1 MNQEIQITKLPSQRQ
16 QQQELPLPPEG
27 VTIVQDGTSQDQQQ
41 QAAQGRHGAV
51 QGGGHGHHHHRSSR
65 KLTVLPLIFLIY
77 FEVAG
82 GPYGSERA
90 VRAAGPLFT
99 LLGFLV
105 FPFAWGVPESLVT
118 AELSAALPGNGG
130 FVRWAD
136 LAFGPLAGSL
146 LGTWKYLSCV
156 INIAAYPALVADY
169 LARVIPAVAG
179 GRTRTGTV
187 VGMTVFL
194 SFVNYAGLSI
204 VGWGAVALGLVSL
217 APFVLMTGIAVP
229 KMRPRRWAVQVDGS
243 KDWPLFFNTLFWN
256 LNYWD
261 SASTMAGE
269 VERPERTFPRALA
282 VAVVLIAASYLLPLM
297 AATGATDAPPD
308 TWANG
313 YLADAAGAYKSEEL
327 IYFGCLFF

>member
-1 MNQEIQITKLPSQRQ
+1 MNQEIQITKQLS
-16 QQQELPLPPEG
+16 QQELLPEDG
-27 VTIVQDGTSQDQQQ
+27 ATVQDHTSQDQQQ
-41 QAAQGRHGAV
+41 QREQAGGAAGRQH
-51 QGGGHGHHHHRSSR
+51 QSS
-65 KLTVLPLIFLIY
+65 KLTVLPLVFLIY

-105 FPFAWGVPESLVT
+105 FPFLWGVPESLVT

-169 LARVIPAVAG
+169 LGQVIPAVAG
-179 GRTRTGTV
+179 PGRARTGTV
-187 VGMTVFL
+187 VGMTVLL
-194 SFVNYAGLSI
+194 SFVNYTGLSI
-204 VGWGAVALGLVSL
+204 VGWGAVALGFVSL

-229 KMRPRRWAVQVDGS
+229 KMRPRRWAVQVTGRR
-243 KDWPLFFNTLFWN
+243 KDWRLFFNTLFWN

-269 VERPERTFPRALA
+269 MERPERTFPLALA
-282 VAVVLIAASYLLPLM
+282 LAVVLIAASYLLPLM
-297 AATGATDAPPD
+297 AATGATDAPPE
-308 TWANG
+308 TWENG
-313 YLADAAGAYKSEEL
+313 YLADAAGTFKLPLRAIKNLQTACMVVRDKKTDSL
-327 IYFGCLFF
+327 